1 MDRNA
6 DGRVPGS
13 GQDGPGQMA
22 DRRWNGSQEDLYRV
36 FAEAGNHLVWALDIS
51 HTTMYVS
58 PAIEDLL
65 GWTREEY
72 LQLPP
77 EGILAP
83 ESMIRARTIH
93 AELLAD
99 SSAKGWR
106 SYEALHIHKDA
117 TLVPGIVT
125 VSLLVDLDGKI
136 RGFMGS
142 TRRGQLEAAGSKD
155 ESSNGLDEEM
165 LRANRLE
172 AIGILAGGV
181 AHDFNNLL
189 AAIMG
194 NISLATLELDDLFKE
209 DTEQSPTIIETRRL
223 LGEAEKASL
232 RARDLTRQLLM
243 LSKGG
248 SVAKTAV
255 DPADL
260 ATEVSSFQTPN
271 LGTRIE
277 LEVGPSLPWILGDRS
292 QIFQLAQNL
301 IINAAQAMPR
311 GGLVRVRLHRAEG
324 PESPGPGVWVRFE
337 VEDEGKGIPP
347 DVRDRLFEPWFTT
360 RKEGSGLGLAIC
372 QAVVR
377 KHGGTISAGDG
388 SRGGALFRVFLPA
401 IPPRSPEALALGV
414 KIESKPGRRILLID
428 DQKGIR
434 DLAHDMAARAGY
446 LLVAVASVPEGEAEW
461 ERNRS
466 RNSRAELVIID
477 WKLGGGSLGTD
488 FLVSMKEHDPGPV
501 ILVSS
506 GYLEGDPV
514 DPESHGYGTVL
525 RKPFNYEDFIQAVEL
540 AFPG

>member
-1 MDRNA
+1 MDRNTEGPDPSA
-6 DGRVPGS
+6 
-13 GQDGPGQMA
+13 GQHDLA
-22 DRRWNGSQEDLYRV
+22 TDRRWNGSQEDLYRV

-58 PAIEDLL
+58 PAIEDFL

-83 ESMIRARTIH
+83 ESLIRARTIH

-194 NISLATLELDDLFKE
+194 NISLAILELDDQFE
-209 DTEQSPTIIETRRL
+209 EAAEQSPSVIETRRL

-232 RARDLTRQLLM
+232 RARDLTQQLLM

-248 SVAKTAV
+248 SVAKTALN
-255 DPADL
+255 PADL
-260 ATEVSSFQTPN
+260 ATEVSSFQTPT

-277 LEVGPSLPWILGDRS
+277 LELGPNLPWILGDRS
-292 QIFQLAQNL
+292 QVFQLAQNL

-311 GGLVRVRLHRAEG
+311 GGLVSVRLHRAEG
-324 PESPGPGVWVRFE
+324 QDCPGPGLWVRFE

-347 DVRDRLFEPWFTT
+347 DVRNRLFEPWFTT

-401 IPPRSPEALALGV
+401 IPPGSPEAQALGV
-414 KIESKPGRRILLID
+414 RIEAKPGRRILLVD
-428 DQKGIR
+428 DQEGIR
-434 DLAHDMAARAGY
+434 DLARDMAARAGY
-446 LLVAVASVPEGEAEW
+446 ELVAVGSIQEGQDEW
-461 ERNRS
+461 ARMRESHN
-466 RNSRAELVIID
+466 RAELLIID

-488 FLVSMKEHDPGPV
+488 FLASMKEHDPGPV
-501 ILVSS
+501 ILISS
-506 GYLEGDPV
+506 GYHEGEAGNI
-514 DPESHGYGTVL
+514 ESQGYGKVL
-525 RKPFNYEDFIQAVEL
+525 RKPFDFEDFVQAVEL
-540 AFPG
+540 AFVG

>member
-1 MDRNA
+1 MDRNKEA
-6 DGRVPGS
+6 QIPRT
-13 GQDGPGQMA
+13 GQHDQIT
-22 DRRWNGSQEDLYRV
+22 DRRWNGSREDLYRV
-36 FAEAGNHLVWALDIS
+36 FAEAGNHLVWALDTS
-51 HTTMYVS
+51 LNTMYVS
-58 PAIEDLL
+58 PVIEGFL

-77 EGILAP
+77 ERILAP
-83 ESMIRARTIH
+83 ESLARARSIH
-93 AELLAD
+93 ADLLAD
-99 SSAKGWR
+99 SSVQGWR
-106 SYEALHIHKDA
+106 SYLALHIHKDA
-117 TLVPGIVT
+117 SLVPGIVT
-125 VSLLVDLDGKI
+125 ASLLVDLDGKI
-136 RGFMGS
+136 RGFIGS
-142 TRRGQLEAAGSKD
+142 TQRAQLEAAVANP
-155 ESSNGLDEEM
+155 ESFSELDEEM
-165 LRANRLE
+165 LMANRLE

-194 NISLATLELDDLFKE
+194 NISLAILELDDLPKE
-209 DTEQSPTIIETRRL
+209 GVMQSPPVIETRRL
-223 LGEAEKASL
+223 LGEAERASL

-248 SVAKTAV
+248 SVAKAAL

-260 ATEVSSFQTPN
+260 AREVSAFQTPN

-324 PESPGPGVWVRFE
+324 PESPGPGVWVCFE

-347 DVRDRLFEPWFTT
+347 DVRNRLFEPWFTT

-401 IPPRSPEALALGV
+401 IPPRSPEALAMGLR
-414 KIESKPGRRILLID
+414 IEPKHGRRILLID
-428 DQKGIR
+428 DQKSIR
-434 DLAHDMAARAGY
+434 DLARDMAARAGY
-446 LLVAVASVPEGEAEW
+446 LLVAVASVQEGEAEG
-461 ERNRS
+461 ERNRA
-466 RNSRAELVIID
+466 RNTRAELVIID
-477 WKLGGGSLGTD
+477 WKLGGGSRGID
-488 FLVSMKEHDPGPV
+488 FLISMKEHDPGP
-501 ILVSS
+501 LVLISS

-514 DPESHGYGTVL
+514 DPESRGYGRVL
-525 RKPFNYEDFIQAVEL
+525 RKPFNYEDFIHAVEL